1 MTEICYV
8 NRYKFIN
15 KSDFPLV
22 SPFKIIIFAI
32 QKKITIQQNKRM
44 EISGK
49 IIAILPQTTGQG
61 KNGMWRS
68 QDYVLE
74 TGDQYP
80 KKVCF
85 NLFNDKIDQFPIA
98 IDDQVNISFDIE
110 SREYN
115 GRWYTTVRAWKI
127 DKNAGQAGAPIQQ
140 QAVVNAPAF
149 DAAPAA
155 GGEGSDLPF

>member
-1 MTEICYV
+1 
-8 NRYKFIN
+8 
-15 KSDFPLV
+15 
-22 SPFKIIIFAI
+22 
-32 QKKITIQQNKRM
+32 M
-44 EISGK
+44 EITGK
-49 IIAILPQTTGQG
+49 IIAVLPQTTGQG

-98 IDDQVNISFDIE
+98 IDDMVNVSFDIE

-115 GRWYTTVRAWKI
+115 GRWYTSVRAWKI
-127 DKNAGQAGAPIQQ
+127 DKNGAQASAPAQ
-140 QAVVNAPAF
+140 QAVVNAPTF
-149 DAAPAA
+149 DGAPAA
-155 GGEGSDLPF
+155 AGEGSDLPF

>member
-1 MTEICYV
+1 
-8 NRYKFIN
+8 
-15 KSDFPLV
+15 
-22 SPFKIIIFAI
+22 
-32 QKKITIQQNKRM
+32 M

-49 IIAILPQTTGQG
+49 IIAVLPQATGQG

-85 NLFNDKIDQFPIA
+85 NLFNDKIDQFPLA
-98 IDDQVNISFDIE
+98 IDELVTVSFDIE

-127 DKNAGQAGAPIQQ
+127 DKNGAQAASGPQS
-140 QAVVNAPAF
+140 VVSAPAF
-149 DAAPAA
+149 NGAPSA
-155 GGEGSDLPF
+155 GEGSDLPF

>member
-1 MTEICYV
+1 
-8 NRYKFIN
+8 
-15 KSDFPLV
+15 
-22 SPFKIIIFAI
+22 
-32 QKKITIQQNKRM
+32 M

-49 IIAILPQTTGQG
+49 IIAILPQTSGQG
-61 KNGMWRS
+61 KNGTWRS

-98 IDDQVNISFDIE
+98 IDDQVNVSFDIE

-127 DKNAGQAGAPIQQ
+127 DKNGAQTSAAPVQ
-140 QAVVNAPAF
+140 QAAVSAPAF
-149 DAAPAA
+149 DATPAA